1 MSVCH
6 TLSGWLLFCIAIGGI
21 LGNITAVIGQ
31 FVFPIFSFDF
41 FFSVLRIMGS
51 RRSASFLSVFQ
62 PYLTIL
68 ALVDTFLILMYLL
81 DNVFIDHIDMS
92 NTYWYYTV
100 VPYITH
106 PIKNISITM
115 SMLWVVVIAI
125 ERFLAVTQPLIN
137 RDKESVHSYA
147 VFLVVFSVTV
157 NFSK

>member
-1 MSVCH
+1 
-6 TLSGWLLFCIAIGGI
+6 
-21 LGNITAVIGQ
+21 
-31 FVFPIFSFDF
+31 
-41 FFSVLRIMGS
+41 MGS
-51 RRSASFLSVFQ
+51 RRSTSFLSVFQ